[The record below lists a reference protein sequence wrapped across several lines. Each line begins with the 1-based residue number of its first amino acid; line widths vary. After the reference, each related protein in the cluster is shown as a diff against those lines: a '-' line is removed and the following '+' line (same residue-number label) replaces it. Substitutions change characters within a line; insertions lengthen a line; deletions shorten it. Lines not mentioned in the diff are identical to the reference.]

1 MYSNWFR
8 IRFFLL
14 LEIRTLVPKKILG
27 QKNLFKTNFKMLQ
40 ILMANLFNKKLFL
53 HHFIIY
59 SKTSESGMTEIL
71 NTYQS

>member
-27 QKNLFKTNFKMLQ
+27 QKNVFKTNFKMLQ
-40 ILMANLFNKKLFL
+40 ILINLVGVKQNFD
-53 HHFIIY
+53 
-59 SKTSESGMTEIL
+59 G
-71 NTYQS
+71 